1 MKLFKSILI
10 SLIVF
15 LCLPIVVN
23 AKEDVNIYLFHA
35 SWCPHCKDEIKFL
48 NSLEDEYDNINI
60 YKYETSNND
69 NYDLMMKV
77 KNRLGLTGAGIP
89 FTVIGEKVLS
99 GYSTDETTGSVIKEL
114 IAYYSENSHRDIA
127 REIITNGDLK
137 ESIKDPRDLTDITNK
152 TNEEKKGNTSNIVKG
167 VPFFGDV
174 DAKKISIPLLGVVL
188 GVIDGFNPCAMWIL
202 LFLISML
209 IGMNNKKRMWA
220 IGLTFLITSAVVYML
235 FMVAWLN
242 VALALFK
249 VRPVMIAIGL
259 VALIGGF
266 VNLRSYKN
274 ASKDDGCHVV
284 KEEKRN
290 KIFDRIRKFTKQ
302 KSFILALL
310 GTMALAFSVNLV
322 ELACSAGIPVIYT
335 QILAINELSWIE
347 MAMYILIYIFFFL
360 LDDLIVFAIAMKT
373 LTVTGFTTKYSKYSH
388 LIGGI
393 LMVIIGLLLL
403 FRPDILMFNF

>member
-15 LCLPIVVN
+15 LALPLMVS

-48 NSLEDEYDNINI
+48 DSIKDEYDNINI
-60 YKYETSNND
+60 YEYETTITD
-69 NYDLMMKV
+69 NYDLMMKI
-77 KNRLGLTGAGIP
+77 KNRLGLNGAGVP
-89 FTVIGEKVLS
+89 FTIIGEKVLT
-99 GYSTDETTGSVIKEL
+99 GYSSDATTGSTIRDL
-114 IAYYSENSHRDIA
+114 IDYYSENSHRDIA
-127 REIITNGDLK
+127 NEIISKGDLQG
-137 ESIKDPRDLTDITNK
+137 SIKDPRDFSNINDEPNK
-152 TNEEKKGNTSNIVKG
+152 ENKENTSNIIKG
-167 VPFFGDV
+167 VPFFGDI

-220 IGLTFLITSAVVYML
+220 IGLTFLITSALVYML

-259 VALIGGF
+259 VAIIGGSI
-266 VNLRSYKN
+266 NLRSYIK

-302 KSFILALL
+302 KSFLLAIL

>member
-89 FTVIGEKVLS
+89 FTIIGEKVLS
-99 GYSTDETTGSVIKEL
+99 GYSTDETTGSTIRQL

-127 REIITNGDLK
+127 DEIITNGDLQS
-137 ESIKDPRDLTDITNK
+137 SIKDPRDLTDITNK
-152 TNEEKKGNTSNIVKG
+152 TNEEKKEDKSNIVKG

>member
-10 SLIVF
+10 SLIAF

-48 NSLEDEYDNINI
+48 NSLEDEYDNIKI

-89 FTVIGEKVLS
+89 FTVIGEKVLT

-114 IAYYSENSHRDIA
+114 IDYYSENSHRDIA
-127 REIITNGDLK
+127 DEIITYGDLQG
-137 ESIKDPRDLTDITNK
+137 SIKDPRDLTDITNK
-152 TNEEKKGNTSNIVKG
+152 TNEEKKEDTSNIFKG
-167 VPFFGDV
+167 VPFFGEV
-174 DAKKISIPLLGVVL
+174 DAKKISLPILGVVL

-249 VRPVMIAIGL
+249 VRPVMIVIGL
-259 VALIGGF
+259 VALIGGLL
-266 VNLRSYKN
+266 NLRSYKN
-274 ASKDDGCHVV
+274 ASKDDGCHVI